1 MGGCLQGVLGNKCLF
16 IDIFKN
22 KFKLISL
29 NFVVEYNGTMAA
41 EKGRACKDEE
51 VRQMSETEKN
61 NFWGSIKGNIISYVA
76 ICTAGIIV
84 VTATLNSLVMR
95 NVLVTNGHNML
106 MKEAENAGEL
116 MNEWLVRQADIVDTM
131 KSGLETMDR
140 DDMEAVMDYLN
151 ANLSRNEDALMYY

>member
-1 MGGCLQGVLGNKCLF
+1 
-16 IDIFKN
+16 
-22 KFKLISL
+22 
-29 NFVVEYNGTMAA
+29 MAA
-41 EKGRACKDEE
+41 EKGRACKYEE

-116 MNEWLVRQADIVDTM
+116 MNEWLVRQI
-131 KSGLETMDR
+131 S
-140 DDMEAVMDYLN
+140 
-151 ANLSRNEDALMYY
+151 SIP